1 MKAPRL
7 HILMAASRPR
17 FIEKLISAYMEKME
31 PHPFELRWHLL
42 IQGPEPDPKGILKT
56 NEMLD
61 VLKGQDAWFFNPSD
75 DTEEHPAL
83 FRRLHEAVSSNP
95 TCGAVVFSQVRPG
108 GGVLQ
113 ACPENMHPGS
123 VDGSQVF
130 WSLPVFG
137 HCRYDWDQFG
147 CGCDG
152 HCIQS
157 VYKNCPD
164 RFVFVDEPL
173 IQFGSLEW

>member
-7 HILMAASRPR
+7 HILMPASRPR
-17 FIEKLISAYMEKME
+17 NIEKLISGYMDAQE
-31 PHPFELRWHLL
+31 PHPWEVRWHLL
-42 IQGPEPDPKGILKT
+42 VQGSEPDPKGIHKI

-61 VLKGQDAWFFNPSD
+61 VLNGQQGWYTCPAD
-75 DTEEHPAL
+75 DTVPMPSY
-83 FRRLHEAVSSNP
+83 FRRLAEVIAANP
-95 TCGAVVFSQVRPG
+95 NAGAVVFSEVRPG
-108 GGVLQ
+108 GHILH
-113 ACPENMHPGS
+113 AAPENMVPGR
-123 VDGSQVF
+123 VDGNQPA
-130 WSLPVFG
+130 WNLQMFG
-137 HCRYDWDQFG
+137 HVRYDFDQFG